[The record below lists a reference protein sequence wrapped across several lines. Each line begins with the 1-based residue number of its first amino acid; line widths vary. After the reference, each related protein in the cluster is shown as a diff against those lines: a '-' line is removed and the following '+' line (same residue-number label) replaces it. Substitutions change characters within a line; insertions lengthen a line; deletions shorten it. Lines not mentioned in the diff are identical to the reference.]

1 MSEGIIST
9 KAIKRS
15 TWLGII
21 IFVGFVVLLLR
32 ILFIQTFQFKEYQDR
47 VLSQITT
54 ETPIEAK
61 RGSIYDRNGNVLA
74 TTVQTYRLFISPS
87 SIKKAM
93 NDRAED
99 DTTDYEDL
107 VASGLEELV
116 GADYD
121 NVREQIDNFSDKLDR
136 TIQRKVDKETANKIR
151 KYITKEV
158 Y

>member
-74 TTVQTYRLFISPS
+74 TTVQT
-87 SIKKAM
+87 
-93 NDRAED
+93 
-99 DTTDYEDL
+99 TDFL
-107 VASGLEELV
+107 SRHRV
-116 GADYD
+116 
-121 NVREQIDNFSDKLDR
+121 
-136 TIQRKVDKETANKIR
+136 
-151 KYITKEV
+151 
-158 Y
+158 